1 MKNKGRVRLIIIY
14 IFTFLLFMPF
24 FIIYETRNFIAFI
37 LYQFWRAYKANRLL
51 QAHGWAVR
59 EEFLKTSK
67 VNYRDFA
74 RG

>member
-14 IFTFLLFMPF
+14 IFTILLFVPF

-51 QAHGWAVR
+51 QAHGWGVR
-59 EEFLKTSK
+59 NEFLKNSK
-67 VNYRDFA
+67 VRYRDFA